1 MTDLHYRRGQVFGF
15 TIAEAILLLFFSLL
29 LLLASAL
36 MHSEKGAEEYKV
48 DKLLRVEI
56 QRTLEKYE
64 NDPRKLF
71 IVIEEFREAAKEK
84 LRSVERDGVAYEE
97 LRQLLLVIA
106 RERGIQG
113 DETKVIPELLELLV
127 AGERLRDAR
136 GINKTEQELA
146 AMIISY
152 EQAKR
157 TGKDQSL
164 QERLASLEKQLREEQ
179 KKFNQTSAEN
189 KYIKNELEKVN
200 VKDGPRGFGFPPCW
214 FGDRGRGMS
223 VLTVGMFP
231 EGFVL
236 VPAVEFEA
244 HTAQRFYSDLVL
256 RKSDW
261 GVVWRPSEFAELVKQ
276 YKSIGY
282 SDASRKC
289 DFWAEVVDCLPNDKD
304 LYKVR
309 ISMVAS
315 GLKAFRKNDDEFCKK
330 RVSGP
335 LITPSLIGGRG

>member
-15 TIAEAILLLFFSLL
+15 TIAEAILLLLFSLL

-36 MHSEKGAEEYKV
+36 IHSEKEAEGYKV

-71 IVIEEFREAAKEK
+71 IVIEEFREATKEK
-84 LRSVERDGVAYEE
+84 LRLVERDGVAYEE

-127 AGERLRDAR
+127 AGERLRDAQ

-146 AMIISY
+146 IMISSY

-164 QERLASLEKQLREEQ
+164 QERLASLEMQLREEQ

-189 KYIKNELEKVN
+189 KYFKKELEKVK
-200 VKDGPRGFGFPPCW
+200 VKDGPGGFGFPPCW
-214 FGDRGRGMS
+214 FSASGSGMH

-231 EGFVL
+231 DGFVL

-244 HTAQRFYSDLVL
+244 QTAQRFYSDLML

-261 GVVWRPSEFAELVKQ
+261 GIVWSPSKFAELVKQ

-282 SDASRKC
+282 SDESRKC
-289 DFWAEVVDCLPNDKD
+289 DLWAEIVDCLPNDKD
-304 LYKVR
+304 LYKAR

-335 LITPSLIGGRG
+335 LVTPSLIGGRS